1 MSKKL
6 IYITDSDMERLKEL
20 VMVARKLGKED
31 EEYLRELEGELDRGK
46 IVKSKDI
53 PNNVITM
60 NSKVRLRDIDKQ
72 EEMVYWLVFPD
83 DADPNQDK
91 ISILAPI
98 GMALIGYKVGDII
111 KWKVPNGIVKLK
123 VKKILYQP
131 EAAGDYHL

>member
-1 MSKKL
+1 MK
-6 IYITDSDMERLKEL
+6 RLKEL
-20 VMVARKLGKED
+20 VMVTRKLGKED

-60 NSKVRLRDIDKQ
+60 NSKVRLRDIDTQ

-98 GMALIGYKVGDII
+98 GTALIGYKAEDII
-111 KWKVPNGIVKLK
+111 KWKVPDGIVKLK

>member
-1 MSKKL
+1 MSKKQ
-6 IYITDSDMERLKEL
+6 IYITDSDMKRLKEL
-20 VMVARKLGKED
+20 VMVTRELGKED

>member
-6 IYITDSDMERLKEL
+6 IYITDSDMYRLKEL
-20 VMVARKLGKED
+20 VKGAREFGKED
-31 EEYLRELEGELDRGK
+31 EKYLRELEGELDRGK